1 MAKRNQQFSLKPQD
15 LLVCL
20 KVAGDQMASPSY
32 AALAEA
38 LGISTSEAHAC
49 VARLVQARLLKSD
62 DEGIRPNRA
71 SVTEF
76 VISGAP
82 YAFPAVTGAPT
93 RGMPTGYAAAPLRD
107 LINQPEE
114 LPPVWPDSSGNIR
127 GVALF
132 PLYPSVP
139 KAARKD
145 PLLYE
150 ILALFDALRSGA
162 AREREIAEQLLRE
175 RI

>member
-1 MAKRNQQFSLKPQD
+1 
-15 LLVCL
+15 
-20 KVAGDQMASPSY
+20 
-32 AALAEA
+32 
-38 LGISTSEAHAC
+38 
-49 VARLVQARLLKSD
+49 
-62 DEGIRPNRA
+62 
-71 SVTEF
+71 
-76 VISGAP
+76 
-82 YAFPAVTGAPT
+82 
-93 RGMPTGYAAAPLRD
+93 MPTGYAAAPLRE

-114 LPPVWPDSSGNIR
+114 LPPVWPDPSGNIR

-145 PLLYE
+145 PQLYE